1 MRYLFSALGQRMVND
16 ITGQKG
22 LYAFGLDGM
31 FSKRADDPQAGG
43 LPPELRK
50 ALRELGKRAHTV
62 IVSGRTLAEL
72 TVRTKGA
79 VPYVIGHH
87 GLEGAEVAASVGAR
101 AQEVCAGWKRQL
113 DSELGDRLQ
122 WLGVQTDDKI
132 YSLSFGYA
140 SDPRNPLVR
149 GTILELLHHLTPIPR
164 VILGRKMVHALP
176 PGLPHKGLAMMDL
189 MLKLRLNAALYV
201 GDPETGEELF
211 EMADRPVVTV
221 RVGATRRSWAP
232 FYLKG
237 HGEIAPAVTL
247 IVRSLDCRAAAA
259 DRRARGAISTLSTG
273 LNG

>member
-16 ITGQKG
+16 IIGRKV

-31 FSKRADDPQAGG
+31 FLKGADDPQAGG
-43 LPPELRK
+43 LPPELHK

-189 MLKLRLNAALYV
+189 MLNSGSTPPCMSAIRRLEKSCSRWPT
-201 GDPETGEELF
+201 GRPCGPPTRDRSETAG
-211 EMADRPVVTV
+211 
-221 RVGATRRSWAP
+221 G
-232 FYLKG
+232 
-237 HGEIAPAVTL
+237 
-247 IVRSLDCRAAAA
+247 
-259 DRRARGAISTLSTG
+259 RGGTG
-273 LNG
+273 RDGR

>member
-1 MRYLFSALGQRMVND
+1 
-16 ITGQKG
+16 
-22 LYAFGLDGM
+22 M
-31 FSKRADDPQAGG
+31 FSKGTDDPQAEA
-43 LPPELRK
+43 LLPELHR
-50 ALRELGKRAHTV
+50 AMRELGKRAHTV
-62 IVSGRTLAEL
+62 IVSGRTLADL
-72 TVRTKGA
+72 TARTKGA
-79 VPYVIGHH
+79 VPYLIGHH

-101 AQEVCAGWKRQL
+101 AQEVCTGWKRQL

-122 WLGVQTDDKI
+122 ALGVQTDDKI

-176 PGLPHKGLAMMDL
+176 PGLPHKGVAMMDL
-189 MLKLRLNAALYV
+189 MLKLRLNAALYL

-211 EMADRPVVTV
+211 EMTDRLVVTV
-221 RVGATRRSWAP
+221 RVKAKRRSWAP

-237 HGEIAPAVTL
+237 HREIAPAVTL
-247 IVRSLDCRAAAA
+247 IVRSLDRRAAAA
-259 DRRARGAISTLSTG
+259 DRQARGAISMLSTG